1 MQIRITATSDIGDPV
16 AAIASNERD
25 ALAMAILWQEQGF
38 SDVALTDSVKT
49 YTAEEY
55 AAKVINS

>member
-1 MQIRITATSDIGDPV
+1 MQIRITAINDADEEVSAAATS
-16 AAIASNERD
+16 ERD
-25 ALAMAILWQEQGF
+25 ALAMAILWGEQGF
-38 SDVALTDSVKT
+38 TDIRVTDLAKT